1 LIILN
6 SVLIQAVIV
15 VAVVL
20 IFFLSVILNWKT
32 KAPKGVELP
41 EKCQFCPSQTCVIKI
56 TDVERKKEELKAYL
70 DQCEEEADDK
80 KTD

>member
-1 LIILN
+1 MILN
-6 SVLIQAVIV
+6 SALIQAAIII
-15 VAVVL
+15 AVVL

-32 KAPKGVELP
+32 KAPKDVELP

-56 TDVERKKEELKAYL
+56 TDVERKKEELNAYL
-70 DQCEEEADDK
+70 DQCEEDNDK